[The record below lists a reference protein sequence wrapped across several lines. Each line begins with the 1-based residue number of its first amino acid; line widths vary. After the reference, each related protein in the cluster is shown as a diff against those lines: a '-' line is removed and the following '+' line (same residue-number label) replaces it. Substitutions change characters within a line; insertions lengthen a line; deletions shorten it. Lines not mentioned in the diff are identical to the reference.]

1 MDQILLSASRRD
13 KVGKKV
19 KSIRAEGKLP
29 AIIYGKGIEPVAIS
43 LDFRVASKV
52 LRDVSRASLLNIDV
66 DGETFNALVRDR
78 QREVISGDLLHVD
91 FLAISLTE
99 KVRTE
104 INIIIEGDAPAVAD
118 FGAVLVTGIDRL
130 EVECLP
136 TDLPDAIRVDVSGLE
151 SIGDGLYLK
160 EISIPDEIEILS
172 DLEEMVV
179 FATAPQLE
187 EEEEEEELDEEL
199 LEEGVE
205 PEVIEKGKQEDE
217 EESEE

>member
-1 MDQILLSASRRD
+1 MDQILLNASHRD
-13 KVGKKV
+13 QVGKKV
-19 KSIRAEGKLP
+19 KALRAEGKLP
-29 AIIYGKGIEPVAIS
+29 AIIYGKGIDPVAIS

-52 LRDVSRASLLNIDV
+52 LRDVSRANLLTIDV
-66 DGETFNALVRDR
+66 DGEKFNALVRDR
-78 QREVISGDLLHVD
+78 QRDFISGNLLHVD

-104 INIIIEGDAPAVAD
+104 VDIFIEGDAPAVAD

-151 SIGDGLYLK
+151 SIGDGLYVKDLSLPA
-160 EISIPDEIEILS
+160 EVECLS

-179 FATAPQLE
+179 FATAPQM
-187 EEEEEEELDEEL
+187 EEEEEEELEEEL
-199 LEEGVE
+199 LEEGLE
-205 PEVIEKGKQEDE
+205 PEVIEKGKQGDE

>member
-1 MDQILLSASRRD
+1 MDQILLKASRRD
-13 KVGKKV
+13 EVGKKV
-19 KSIRAEGKLP
+19 KAIRVEGKLP
-29 AIIYGKGIEPVAIS
+29 AIIYGKGVEPVAIA
-43 LDFRVASKV
+43 LDFREASKV
-52 LRDVSRASLLNIDV
+52 LRDVSRASLLTIDV

-78 QREVISGDLLHVD
+78 QREVISGNLLHVD

-104 INIIIEGDAPAVAD
+104 VDIILEGVAPAVAD
-118 FGAVLVTGIDRL
+118 FGAVLVTNIDRL

-136 TDLPDAIRVDVSGLE
+136 TDLPDAFRVDISGLE
-151 SIGDGLYLK
+151 SIGDGLYVK
-160 EISIPDEIEILS
+160 DVSIPNEIEVLS
-172 DLEEMVV
+172 DLDEMVV

-187 EEEEEEELDEEL
+187 EVVEEAELEEE

-217 EESEE
+217 EGSGE